1 MKLIIIVTMVANVII
16 SNLIDKSLNDIE
28 NLTGRIF
35 TNFNV

>member
-28 NLTGRIF
+28 NLIGRIF